1 MACDEIRFAARVL
14 NWAAEH
20 GRKDLPWQQKIS
32 PYRVWVSEIMLQQT
46 RVETVIPYFERFM
59 QRFPEVG
66 DLADAPLDA
75 VLANWSG
82 LGYYARAR
90 NLHQAAGLIVSE
102 GYFPDTLES
111 LCELP
116 GIGRST
122 AGAILSV
129 AFRKRSAILDG
140 NVKRVLARFH
150 GIEGWPNDA
159 TINGELW
166 RLSDQHTPEQHCRE
180 YTQAMMDLG
189 ATVCTRHD
197 PDCQRCPLDLDC
209 IASVHGR
216 TGELPSPRQRKTL
229 PVKSCYMLM
238 VRNRSGFCY
247 LVKRPPT
254 GIWGGLWGFPEFA
267 SKSDIIA
274 WCNRSGASNLQW
286 WSRQRHTFSHYHLD
300 YTPVAADW
308 PDPDNSVRENE
319 PALWWNPAES
329 DQLGLPA
336 PVKRLV
342 DRLRMERRTS
352 DPTSKLREPR

>member
-1 MACDEIRFAARVL
+1 MAGDAIPFAARVL
-14 NWAAEH
+14 NWAAAH
-20 GRKDLPWQQKIS
+20 GRKDLPWQHEIS

-59 QRFPEVG
+59 QRFPRVG
-66 DLADAPLDA
+66 DLADAPLDT
-75 VLANWSG
+75 VLAYWSG

-90 NLHQAAGLIVSE
+90 NLHQAAGLIVAV
-102 GYFPDTLES
+102 GRFPDTLDS

-129 AFRKRSAILDG
+129 AFQKRGAILDG

-150 GIEGWPNDA
+150 GVEGWPNDP
-159 TINGELW
+159 TINRELW
-166 RLSDQHTPEQHCRE
+166 RLSEQHTPEHHCRE
-180 YTQAMMDLG
+180 YTQAIMDLG
-189 ATVCTRHD
+189 ATVCTRRA
-197 PDCQRCPLDLDC
+197 PNCASCPLGSDC
-209 IASVHGR
+209 TASVQGR
-216 TGELPSPRQRKTL
+216 TGELPGSRQRTPL
-229 PVKSCYMLM
+229 PVRSCYMLM
-238 VRNRSGFCY
+238 LCNRSGNCY

-267 SKSDIIA
+267 AKSELMD
-274 WCNRSGASNLQW
+274 WCDQAGAGNLQW

-308 PDPDNSVRENE
+308 PGPDYSVRENE
-319 PALWWNPAES
+319 PALWCNPAENNH
-329 DQLGLPA
+329 LGLPA

-342 DRLRMERRTS
+342 DRLRTERQTS
-352 DPTSKLREPR
+352 APKSI